1 MSRSGYTED
10 SDEDVLAHGRWR
22 GAVKSA
28 INGKRGQAFL
38 RELLSLLD
46 EMDDKVLVKGELESE
61 DGCFC
66 TLGVIGRGRGLDLGA
81 MDIDDYDAIAAS
93 LGVNAKVAQEIMWEN
108 DESIS
113 EWKYVDVE
121 ICGPMRNR
129 YCDDYGC
136 WHHNEKHRRSVRV
149 QKLDAGHRRWCYM
162 RAWVE
167 SNLTKSKG
175 SKQGSGEPGGGG
187 AGA

>member
-1 MSRSGYTED
+1 MSRSGYIED
-10 SDEDVLAHGRWR
+10 DGDDVLAQGRWR

-38 RELLSLLD
+38 RELLTLLD

-61 DGCFC
+61 DGCLC
-66 TLGVIGRGRGLDLGA
+66 TLGVIGKARGLDLGR
-81 MDIDDYDAIAAS
+81 MDVDDYDSIAGS
-93 LGVNAKVAQEIMWEN
+93 LGVNAKIAQEIMWEN

-121 ICGPMRNR
+121 ICGPMRDR

-136 WHHNEKHRRSVRV
+136 WHYGEKHCRSVCLP
-149 QKLDAGHRRWCYM
+149 KLDAGHRRWRYM
-162 RAWVE
+162 RDWVQ
-167 SNLTKSKG
+167 SQL
-175 SKQGSGEPGGGG
+175 KQGAQP
-187 AGA
+187 